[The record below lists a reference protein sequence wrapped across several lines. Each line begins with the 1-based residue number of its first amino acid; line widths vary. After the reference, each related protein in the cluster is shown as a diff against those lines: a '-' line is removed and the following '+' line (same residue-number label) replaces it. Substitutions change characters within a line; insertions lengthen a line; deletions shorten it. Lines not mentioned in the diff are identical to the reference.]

1 MKIKSFIY
9 LLEDVRDKMF
19 WQYNHPKEAD
29 NMKQKILDKVLNS
42 YSISHFVEQHKRMF
56 FYLCELKGVKCK
68 PFYTETLVRNVGE
81 RRAA

>member
-9 LLEDVRDKMF
+9 LLEDVRDKVF

-29 NMKQKILDKVLNS
+29 NMKRKILDKVLSS

-56 FYLCELKGVKCK
+56 FYLCELKRVKCK
-68 PFYTETLVRNVGE
+68 PFYTETFVRNVGE
-81 RRAA
+81 RRTA